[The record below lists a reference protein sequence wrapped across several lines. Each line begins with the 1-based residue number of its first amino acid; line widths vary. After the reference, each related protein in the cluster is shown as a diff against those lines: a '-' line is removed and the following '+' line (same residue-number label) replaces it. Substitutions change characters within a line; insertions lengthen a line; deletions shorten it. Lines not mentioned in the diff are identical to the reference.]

1 MVLLLYLKTNKIKY
15 QFMLSINLLKSKSKY
30 THPYTILHH
39 ITDWP
44 EQSWSFPWLRADYFL
59 RLSFLNRCDL
69 YFILVF
75 RRKSSNSNFFQR
87 WEPWFVS
94 RYSFQCFIFYCIL
107 AYLETFFKCVNNT
120 CPSLFLGLNSC
131 FSFIL
136 DSFRIYLSKITVSVI
151 QWHVVY
157 R

>member
-1 MVLLLYLKTNKIKY
+1 MSQFLLSRKLVKYVNYENAELVLKLTKLQNNHTKRMVLLLYLKTNKIKY

-87 WEPWFVS
+87 WEP
-94 RYSFQCFIFYCIL
+94 
-107 AYLETFFKCVNNT
+107 
-120 CPSLFLGLNSC
+120 
-131 FSFIL
+131 
-136 DSFRIYLSKITVSVI
+136 
-151 QWHVVY
+151 
-157 R
+157 